1 MWIVPS
7 GEVGTGRICY
17 QRAYPVGVLRLYLT
31 NQVDWLYSKTLD
43 ILHGHSNFSA
53 ISKSYDDFFNLD
65 YTPVDEC
72 RFILDEERTGEGLVT
87 YWFLELSQ
95 RCM

>member
-31 NQVDWLYSKTLD
+31 NQAYWLYSKTLD

-53 ISKSYDDFFNLD
+53 ISKSYNDFFNLD
-65 YTPVDEC
+65 YTPVDEG
-72 RFILDEERTGEGLVT
+72 RFILDEERTGELPT
-87 YWFLELSQ
+87 LNH
-95 RCM
+95 